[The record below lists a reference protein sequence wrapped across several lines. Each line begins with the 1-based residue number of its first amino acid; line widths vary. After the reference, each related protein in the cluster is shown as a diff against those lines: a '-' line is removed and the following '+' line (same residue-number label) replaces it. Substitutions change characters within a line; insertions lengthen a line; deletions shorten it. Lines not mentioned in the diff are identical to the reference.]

1 MTHADSLWAK
11 ALELH
16 SDSLQNKVD
25 SLQAQLDAL
34 QGKTDFLSNVIET
47 ANDGVSNQLSA
58 ANYFLALI
66 AVVMAVVG
74 IWLSI
79 YIGKKKREVDVMA
92 ATVESKKETVE
103 ALAKIVDEK
112 AEKIDKIAKTT
123 EDLDKKIHSDITGL
137 YNDLRK
143 EETKT
148 LFQRIVKEPLDIDN
162 LGQLLL
168 AREVEPEIFPL
179 LKQAFLKVP
188 ETPIVEDKIDL
199 ENGVFRIN
207 PDTKNSFMLQFFQ
220 HFFYQSVKDDD
231 IRPDFVDNF
240 KNVFDSAFESDIKR
254 AAEGLCKAL
263 TDKDSKFDKVD
274 VLTEFLKAINTSKFE
289 NFALLRKILEDNLSE
304 HDLLQKA
311 IGRCKA
317 DNVTISLFKG
327 TKSEI
332 DQESP
337 K

>member
-1 MTHADSLWAK
+1 M
-11 ALELH
+11 
-16 SDSLQNKVD
+16 
-25 SLQAQLDAL
+25 
-34 QGKTDFLSNVIET
+34 
-47 ANDGVSNQLSA
+47 
-58 ANYFLALI
+58 
-66 AVVMAVVG
+66 
-74 IWLSI
+74 
-79 YIGKKKREVDVMA
+79 
-92 ATVESKKETVE
+92 
-103 ALAKIVDEK
+103 DEK

-220 HFFYQSVKDDD
+220 HFFYQSVK
-231 IRPDFVDNF
+231 
-240 KNVFDSAFESDIKR
+240 E
-254 AAEGLCKAL
+254 
-263 TDKDSKFDKVD
+263 
-274 VLTEFLKAINTSKFE
+274 
-289 NFALLRKILEDNLSE
+289 
-304 HDLLQKA
+304 
-311 IGRCKA
+311 
-317 DNVTISLFKG
+317 
-327 TKSEI
+327 
-332 DQESP
+332 
-337 K
+337 